1 MYKFLLLLFFLHN
14 LLLSNTTNTLTNQ
27 NTTNINNDFTQ
38 EELEFIN
45 THKTLNLA
53 NENDWIPLDYNENNQ
68 AKGYAIDYTK
78 LIFAKIGIEPVFIND
93 NWDSLISRFS
103 NGEIDVFPILG
114 YSKKR
119 EEIFNFTN
127 SYFTQEFSIITKKNK
142 FDFINIDDLSGK
154 KVAMVKNWNTTKLL
168 IKNYK
173 KINVVEYDSLDKV
186 FESIKNNECDA
197 TIQSTLVASYFI
209 NDKYSD
215 SLKVLT
221 KVNINS
227 IDNKLYIG
235 VNKELPILVQ
245 IINKAIKKIS
255 LSEIDALN
263 NKWLN
268 DKQNISFSQKELD
281 FIRNTTINLAF
292 TDNWA
297 PINFVENNRAYGL
310 GYDFW
315 QYIADKANL
324 KTKIIIKKSFSTA
337 LDSIKDKTSDIIIAT
352 SKTPDREKYALFSEI
367 YYKAPIGIAT
377 LQDKNYIPDP
387 SYLLGKKVGVG
398 KNYTAY
404 KILQKEYP
412 TMDFVLV
419 SNIEEGLSLLSNN
432 EIYALIDNL
441 PVLTHNIQKYAYSNV
456 KISGSTG
463 IDFNLQMMVR
473 DDYEVLQSIVNKVL
487 ERMSPNDKSQIYN
500 KWLKLEYTQA
510 FDYSV
515 LWKYFLP
522 LILIILSVLY
532 KNRQLISYQKKLKN
546 TKSELENT
554 LKTFRSLVNLTIEGI
569 IIVSDNEII
578 YYNDEVLKIFN
589 LDNKTLLNRPFSN
602 LFLTNNTI
610 SFEDIIKNS
619 DSQTYEIFGLKN
631 FEKKFPILIK
641 SKKVIFEN
649 QESIILSIIDMSE
662 IKNRENLLIQQSKM
676 ASLGEM
682 MGNIAHQWRQPL
694 SLISTAASGMKIQK
708 EFEQLDDKT
717 FNETIDNITNTTMFL
732 SQTIDDFQNYLKED
746 KTKKEFDTNSSIHKI
761 LSMVQGS
768 FRNHDINII
777 LDLNNGLFI
786 NSYENEL
793 NQALLNILNNAKDA
807 LLEVEK
813 THRYIHI
820 KTFKEAEKIIIEII
834 DNAGGIK
841 ESILDKIFEP
851 YFTTKHKSQGTG
863 LGLYMTHKIITSSM
877 NGEIKITNVSHKF
890 NDKFFDNCTNVK
902 IILPFS

>member
-27 NTTNINNDFTQ
+27 NFINTNTDFTQ
-38 EELEFIN
+38 EEQAFIN
-45 THKTLNLA
+45 THKTITVA
-53 NENDWIPLDYNENNQ
+53 NEYDWIPFDYNEDNQ
-68 AKGYAIDYTK
+68 AKGYTIDYIK
-78 LIFAKIGIEPVFIND
+78 LIFSKIDITPIFISDSWD
-93 NWDSLISRFS
+93 NLITKFS
-103 NGEIDVFPILG
+103 TGEIDILPALE
-114 YSKKR
+114 YNEER
-119 EEIFNFTN
+119 EDFLNYTKP
-127 SYFTQEFSIITKKNK
+127 YYTQEFSIITKINK
-142 FDFINIDDLSGK
+142 FNFINIDDLSGK
-154 KVAMVKNWNTTKLL
+154 KVAMVKNWDLTKFL
-168 IKNYK
+168 KENYK
-173 KINVVEYDSLDKV
+173 KINIIEFDNLDKV
-186 FESIKNNECDA
+186 FESIKNNETEL
-197 TIQSTLVASYFI
+197 TIQNSLVANYFI
-209 NDKYSD
+209 NTTYAD
-215 SLKVLT
+215 SLKILT
-221 KVNINS
+221 KININNF
-227 IDNKLYIG
+227 DDRLYIG
-235 VNKELPILVQ
+235 VKKEFSLLVK
-245 IINKAIKKIS
+245 IINKAINKIS
-255 LSEIDALN
+255 AAELEVLN
-263 NKWLN
+263 NKWSN
-268 DKQNISFSQKELD
+268 DKKSISFSQKELD
-281 FIRNTTINLAF
+281 FIENKVINVAF

-297 PINFVENNRAYGL
+297 PINFVENHKAYGL

-315 QYIADKANL
+315 QYIVDKANL
-324 KTKIIIKKSFSTA
+324 KTNLITKKSFSIA
-337 LDSIKDKTSDIIIAT
+337 LESIKNKSCDVIIAT
-352 SKTPDREKYALFSEI
+352 SRTLDREKYAIFSDI

-404 KILQKEYP
+404 QILQKEYP
-412 TMDFVLV
+412 NMDFVFV
-419 SNIEEGLSLLSNN
+419 NNIEEGLSLLSNN

-463 IDFNLQMMVR
+463 IDFNLQMMLR
-473 DDYEVLQSIVNKVL
+473 DDYEVLQSIINKVL

-522 LILIILSVLY
+522 LILIILLVLY
-532 KNRQLISYQKKLKN
+532 KNRQLITYQRKLKN
-546 TKSELENT
+546 TKNELENT

-578 YYNDEVLKIFN
+578 YYNTEILKIFN
-589 LDNKTLLNRPFSN
+589 LNNKELLNRPFSN
-602 LFLTNNTI
+602 LFKTDKTI
-610 SFEDIIKNS
+610 NFEDIIKNS
-619 DSQTYEIFGLKN
+619 DSQTYEIFGLRN
-631 FEKKFPILIK
+631 FEIKFPILIK

-649 QESIILSIIDMSE
+649 QQSIILSIIDMSE

-694 SLISTAASGMKIQK
+694 SLISTAASGMKLQK
-708 EFEQLDDKT
+708 EFDQLDDKT

-746 KTKKEFDTNSSIHKI
+746 KIKKEFNVNSSIDKI
-761 LSMVQGS
+761 LSMLKGS
-768 FRNHDINII
+768 YKNHDINLI
-777 LDLNNGLFI
+777 LDLREGLFI

-793 NQALLNILNNAKDA
+793 NQAILNILNNAKDA
-807 LLEVEK
+807 LLDIEK
-813 THRYIHI
+813 TNRYIHI
-820 KTFKEAEKIIIEII
+820 KSYKEAEKIIIEII

-841 ESILDKIFEP
+841 ESILNKIFEP

-877 NGEIKITNVSHKF
+877 NGEIKITNTSHKF
-890 NDKFFDNCTNVK
+890 NDNFFNNCTNVK
-902 IILPFS
+902 ITIPLS

>member
-1 MYKFLLLLFFLHN
+1 VYKFLLLFFFLHN
-14 LLLSNTTNTLTNQ
+14 LLFSNTITQ
-27 NTTNINNDFTQ
+27 NIPNNFTS
-38 EELEFIN
+38 EEQEFIN

-68 AKGYAIDYTK
+68 AKGYAIDYIK
-78 LIFAKIGIEPVFIND
+78 LIFSKIGIEPIFIND
-93 NWDSLISRFS
+93 SWDNLISKFT

-127 SYFTQEFSIITKKNK
+127 SFYTQEFSIITKKNK
-142 FDFINIDDLSGK
+142 FDFINLDDLSGK
-154 KVAMVKNWNTTKLL
+154 KVAMVRNWNSTKLL
-168 IKNYK
+168 KENYK
-173 KINVVEYDSLDKV
+173 EINIIELDSLDKV
-186 FESIKNNECDA
+186 FESVKNNESDA
-197 TIQSTLVASYFI
+197 TIQSSLVANYFI
-209 NDKYSD
+209 NASYSD
-215 SLKVLT
+215 SLKLLT
-221 KVNINS
+221 KVTIS
-227 IDNKLYIG
+227 SFDDKLYIG
-235 VNKELPILVQ
+235 IKKEFPILVQ
-245 IINKAIKKIS
+245 IINKTINKIS
-255 LSEIDALN
+255 SSELDVLN
-263 NKWLN
+263 NKWFS
-268 DKQNISFSQKELD
+268 DKRNISFSQKELD
-281 FIRNTTINLAF
+281 FIENKVINIAF

-297 PINFVENNRAYGL
+297 PINFIENYKAYGL

-324 KTKIIIKKSFSTA
+324 KTNIVTKKSFANA
-337 LDSIKDKTSDIIIAT
+337 LDSIKDKSSDIIVAT
-352 SKTPDREKYALFSEI
+352 SKTPDREKYALFTDV

-404 KILQKEYP
+404 KMLQKEYP
-412 TMDFVLV
+412 SMNFVFV
-419 SNIEEGLSLLSNN
+419 NNIEEGLSLLSHN

-441 PVLTHNIQKYAYSNV
+441 PVLTHNIQKYAYSNI

-473 DDYEVLQSIVNKVL
+473 DDYEVLQSIINKVL
-487 ERMSPNDKSQIYN
+487 EKMSPNDKSLIYN

-510 FDYSV
+510 FDYSI

-522 LILIILSVLY
+522 LILIIFLVLY
-532 KNRQLISYQKKLKN
+532 KNRQLITYQKKLKN
-546 TKSELENT
+546 TKNELENT

-569 IIVSDNEII
+569 IIVSDDNII

-589 LDNKTLLNRPFSN
+589 LDNNRLLNKSFYE
-602 LFLTNNTI
+602 LFKTTNSI
-610 SFEDIIKNS
+610 SIEDIIKNS
-619 DSQTYEIFGLKN
+619 DSQTYEIYGLRD
-631 FEKKFPILIK
+631 FEIKFPILIK

-649 QESIILSIIDMSE
+649 KQSIILSIIDMSE

-682 MGNIAHQWRQPL
+682 IGNIAHQWRQPL
-694 SLISTAASGMKIQK
+694 SLISTAASGMKLQK
-708 EFEQLDDKT
+708 EFDQLDDKT

-746 KTKKEFDTNSSIHKI
+746 KIKKEFDVNSSINKI
-761 LSMVQGS
+761 FSMLQGS
-768 FRNHDINII
+768 FRNHDINMI
-777 LDLNNGLFI
+777 LELNEGLFI

-793 NQALLNILNNAKDA
+793 NQALLNVLNNAKDA
-807 LLEVEK
+807 LLDINK
-813 THRYIHI
+813 TNRYIHI
-820 KTFKEAEKIIIEII
+820 RTYKEAEKIIIEII

-841 ESILDKIFEP
+841 ESILNKIFEP

-863 LGLYMTHKIITSSM
+863 LGLYMTHKIITASM
-877 NGEIKITNVSHKF
+877 NGEIKITNISHKF
-890 NDKFFDNCTNVK
+890 NDKFFNNCTNVK
-902 IILPFS
+902 IIIPFS